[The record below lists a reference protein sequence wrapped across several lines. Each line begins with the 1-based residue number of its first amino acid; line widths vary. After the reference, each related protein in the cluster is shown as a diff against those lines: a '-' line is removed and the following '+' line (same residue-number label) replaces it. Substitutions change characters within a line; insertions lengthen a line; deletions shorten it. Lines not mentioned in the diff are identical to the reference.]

1 MSGLAINSLCLL
13 SQTWWISWT
22 PWRHLLWTL
31 CPGHNSFN
39 SLFWHILTMLNCYII
54 YIYNPLW
61 KLGTAPAILDLLNRS
76 QKTME
81 RPLAVSSTQVP
92 SMSGRG
98 LQQTMQ
104 QHYSQ
109 QYENK
114 RQRSLAKIAVFRRSE
129 GIRGSMVQVQ
139 WCNSAVQLWALRS
152 SYLVVGLSFPSRIW
166 FYLHGTDDA

>member
-1 MSGLAINSLCLL
+1 MSHLDRQAQTKLHSKHVRFSDQQLVFALSNLMNILNTLKTLAVDFVPGPQFFQFSLLTHSDHVKLL
-13 SQTWWISWT
+13 
-22 PWRHLLWTL
+22 
-31 CPGHNSFN
+31 
-39 SLFWHILTMLNCYII
+39 Y

-92 SMSGRG
+92 SMSDRG

-139 WCNSAVQLWALRS
+139 WCNSAVQL
-152 SYLVVGLSFPSRIW
+152 
-166 FYLHGTDDA
+166 

>member
-1 MSGLAINSLCLL
+1 MSHLDRQAQTKLHSKHVRFSDQQLVFALSNLMNILNTLKTLAVDFV
-13 SQTWWISWT
+13 
-22 PWRHLLWTL
+22 
-31 CPGHNSFN
+31 PGPQF
-39 SLFWHILTMLNCYII
+39 FQ
-54 YIYNPLW
+54 YNPLW

-92 SMSGRG
+92 SMSDRG

-139 WCNSAVQLWALRS
+139 WCNSAVQL
-152 SYLVVGLSFPSRIW
+152 
-166 FYLHGTDDA
+166 

>member
-1 MSGLAINSLCLL
+1 MSHLDRQAQAKLHSKHVRFSDQQLVFALSNLMNILNTLKTLAVDFVPRTQFVQFSLLTHSDHVKLL
-13 SQTWWISWT
+13 
-22 PWRHLLWTL
+22 
-31 CPGHNSFN
+31 
-39 SLFWHILTMLNCYII
+39 YYI
-54 YIYNPLW
+54 YILLW

-81 RPLAVSSTQVP
+81 RPLAVSSTQMP

-129 GIRGSMVQVQ
+129 GICGSMVQVQ
-139 WCNSAVQLWALRS
+139 WCTSAVQL
-152 SYLVVGLSFPSRIW
+152 
-166 FYLHGTDDA
+166 